1 MEIRTDW
8 LCRPSAEDE
17 GGLGLSKKAY
27 LEMASCEKILDSTCV
42 GSIEEIKIASKSER
56 SLQPKC
62 RAQGESK
69 QGWNCSSLFAMQSG
83 FYYLQSEITRGSICF
98 WWTDMLQLI
107 WKKPDH

>member
-17 GGLGLSKKAY
+17 GGLGLSKQAY

-62 RAQGESK
+62 
-69 QGWNCSSLFAMQSG
+69 SG
-83 FYYLQSEITRGSICF
+83 REQAGVELQFFVCNAVWI
-98 WWTDMLQLI
+98 LLLA
-107 WKKPDH
+107 K